1 MSTLSPEDPD
11 YELELFWS
19 TYKCSLENFYKGYK
33 QYKRPLKYWYD
44 ELNFYK
50 RKCNYNI
57 IQKKIFDYL
66 TLHMIDVIKSMDTY
80 HSQILKTNFNRYI
93 KLCEKIKF
101 HNFVDEIVRL
111 DVIFRIYYSIIS
123 KIEISNTEIQIF
135 SQIELFIFYN
145 DFNLL
150 IKYAITNNKP
160 NILDN
165 LMKIVSIH
173 SYIQDYYD
181 IELDSYIKGKKII
194 HLINNKIE
202 KNLTKVNEI

>member
-1 MSTLSPEDPD
+1 MSRFSPEDPD

-19 TYKCSLENFYKGYK
+19 TYKCSLENFYRSYK
-33 QYKRPLKYWYD
+33 QFKRPLRYWYD

-50 RKCNYNI
+50 KKCNYDI

-66 TLHMIDVIKSMDTY
+66 TLHMIDVIKSMDLY

-101 HNFVDEIVRL
+101 HNFVDEVIRL
-111 DVIFRIYYSIIS
+111 DVIFRIYYSIVNKKDVSDI
-123 KIEISNTEIQIF
+123 EIQIF

-150 IKYAITNNKP
+150 IKYAIQNNKAS
-160 NILDN
+160 ILDN
-165 LMKIVSIH
+165 LIKIIDLH
-173 SYIQDYYD
+173 SLINDLYD
-181 IELDSYIKGKKII
+181 INLPKLTKGKKILN
-194 HLINNKIE
+194 LISS
-202 KNLTKVNEI
+202 

>member
-19 TYKCSLENFYKGYK
+19 TYKCSLENFYRGYK
-33 QYKRPLKYWYD
+33 EYKRPLKYWYD
-44 ELNFYK
+44 ELNFNK
-50 RKCNYNI
+50 RKCNYSI

-66 TLHMIDVIKSMDTY
+66 TLHMIDVIKSMDLY

-101 HNFVDEIVRL
+101 YNFVDEVIRL
-111 DVIFRIYYSIIS
+111 DVIFRIYYSIVTKKNVS
-123 KIEISNTEIQIF
+123 DIEMQIF
-135 SQIELFIFYN
+135 SQIELFIFYD

-150 IKYAITNNKP
+150 IKYAIDNNCP
-160 NILDN
+160 NIIDN
-165 LMKIVSIH
+165 LSKIVDTRSFIE
-173 SYIQDYYD
+173 DYYD

-202 KNLTKVNEI
+202 KF

>member
-1 MSTLSPEDPD
+1 MSKFSPEDPD

-19 TYKCSLENFYKGYK
+19 TYKCSLENFYRSYK
-33 QYKRPLKYWYD
+33 QFKRPLRYWYD

-50 RKCNYNI
+50 RKCNYDI

-66 TLHMIDVIKSMDTY
+66 TLHMIDVIKSMDLY

-101 HNFVDEIVRL
+101 HNFVDEVIRL
-111 DVIFRIYYSIIS
+111 DVIFRIYYSIVNKKDVSDI
-123 KIEISNTEIQIF
+123 EIQIF

-150 IKYAITNNKP
+150 IKYAIQNNKAS
-160 NILDN
+160 ILDN
-165 LMKIVSIH
+165 LIKIIDLH
-173 SYIQDYYD
+173 SLINDLYD
-181 IELDSYIKGKKII
+181 INLPNLAKGKKILN
-194 HLINNKIE
+194 LISS
-202 KNLTKVNEI
+202 

>member
-1 MSTLSPEDPD
+1 MSILSPEDPD

-19 TYKCSLENFYKGYK
+19 TYKCSLENFYKNYK
-33 QYKRPLKYWYD
+33 VFKRPLKYWYD
-44 ELNFYK
+44 ELNFHK
-50 RKCNYNI
+50 KKCNYKI

-66 TLHMIDVIKSMDTY
+66 TLHMIDVIKSMDSY

-101 HNFVDEIVRL
+101 HNFVDEVIRL
-111 DVIFRIYYSIIS
+111 DVIFRIYYSIVS
-123 KIEISNTEIQIF
+123 KKEVTHFEMQIF
-135 SQIELFIFYN
+135 SQIELFIFYD

-150 IKYAITNNKP
+150 IRYAIVNNRP

-165 LMKIVSIH
+165 LMKIINIY
-173 SYIQDYYD
+173 SYIQDCYD

-194 HLINNKIE
+194 QLINNKIE
-202 KNLTKVNEI
+202 KC

>member
-1 MSTLSPEDPD
+1 MSKFSPEDPD

-19 TYKCSLENFYKGYK
+19 TYKCSLENFYRSYK
-33 QYKRPLKYWYD
+33 QFKRPLRYWYD

-50 RKCNYNI
+50 RKCNYDI

-66 TLHMIDVIKSMDTY
+66 TLHMIDVIKSMDLY

-101 HNFVDEIVRL
+101 YNFVDEVIRL
-111 DVIFRIYYSIIS
+111 DVIFRIYYSIVNKKDVSDI
-123 KIEISNTEIQIF
+123 EIQIF

-150 IKYAITNNKP
+150 IKYAIQNNKAS
-160 NILDN
+160 ILDN
-165 LMKIVSIH
+165 LIKIIDLH
-173 SYIQDYYD
+173 SLITDLYD
-181 IELDSYIKGKKII
+181 INLPKLTKGKKILN
-194 HLINNKIE
+194 LISS
-202 KNLTKVNEI
+202 

>member
-11 YELELFWS
+11 YELEFFWS
-19 TYKCSLENFYKGYK
+19 TYKCSLENFYRSYK
-33 QYKRPLKYWYD
+33 QYKRPLKYWYN
-44 ELNFYK
+44 ELNFNK

-66 TLHMIDVIKSMDTY
+66 TLHMIDVIKSMDLY

-101 HNFVDEIVRL
+101 YNFVDEITRL
-111 DVIFRIYYSIIS
+111 DVIFRIYYSIVT
-123 KIEISNTEIQIF
+123 KKNVSNMEIQIF

-150 IKYAITNNKP
+150 IKYAIDNNYP
-160 NILDN
+160 NIIDN
-165 LMKIVSIH
+165 LNKIIDIRSFIK
-173 SYIQDYYD
+173 DYYD
-181 IELDSYIKGKKII
+181 LELDSYIKGKKII
-194 HLINNKIE
+194 NLIKKLNKF
-202 KNLTKVNEI
+202 